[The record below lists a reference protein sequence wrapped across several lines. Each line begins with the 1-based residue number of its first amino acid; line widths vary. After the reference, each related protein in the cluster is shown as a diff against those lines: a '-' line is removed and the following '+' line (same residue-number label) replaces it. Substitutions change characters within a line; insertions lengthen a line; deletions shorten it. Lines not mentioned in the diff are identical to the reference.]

1 MATSRT
7 ITGVNDGSNPFD
19 DQSSGVTTNSNAVNT
34 NVNAH
39 LEDDLLANQ
48 IIVNQNNVAVTLGGV
63 IDSSSNY
70 FLDGIIDIGNIT
82 IEVPS
87 TGLTMTGYS
96 FDLSGIITTKNDGV
110 IFSSPVGG
118 SGNLLLADLFLEAS
132 GTNGKVY
139 DLTDSNGFNAIELN
153 KVNFINCTSLGTWN
167 NYRQGLEVGT
177 GRFGGTPTLEL
188 AGTMIGGMRISTS
201 ITRGLDSEM
210 TGSLFKAG
218 TGLDIR
224 GRFITDMNCDL
235 PSGTSL
241 LDFSS
246 SNIFNNE
253 SLILK
258 GAYFARS
265 GIINPQDTAITPNID
280 ASDVKCLWSD
290 NTGIANTHK
299 YVKSLI
305 STEVLT
311 LISTSLV
318 YVDLNGTWE
327 EQSAS
332 HITQIA
338 NNRWKILSGNGSYQI
353 TGDVTI
359 EGNPGTQASV
369 KVSKSIDSGA
379 TWSEINHVKRPI
391 NSLAGVRDV
400 GFFTINF
407 ISNLA
412 ENDLIKLEIE
422 NYTDTTD
429 FTAEAGSF
437 LIISQI

>member
-1 MATSRT
+1 MVVERT

-19 DQSSGVTTNSNAVNT
+19 DQSSGASTNSNASNSRI
-34 NVNAH
+34 NAH
-39 LEDDLLANQ
+39 LEDEYLKKR
-48 IIVNQNNVAVTLGGV
+48 IIVNQSNFAITLGGA
-63 IDSSSNY
+63 IDSSKDY
-70 FLDGIIDIGNIT
+70 FLDGIINIGTNT

-87 TGLTMTGYS
+87 TGLTITGYS
-96 FDLSGIITTKNDGV
+96 FDLSGIVTNENNAV
-110 IFSSPVGG
+110 IFSSPTGG
-118 SGNLLLADLFLEAS
+118 SGNLLLENLLLEAS

-139 DLTDSNGFNAIELN
+139 DLTDWNGFSAIELN
-153 KVNFINCTSLGTWN
+153 RVNFINCTSLGVWN

-188 AGTMIGGMRISTS
+188 AGTMIGGMRVSTS
-201 ITRGLDSEM
+201 ITRSLDAGM

-218 TGLDIR
+218 TGLNVK

-235 PSGTSL
+235 PAGASL

-265 GIINPQDTAITPNID
+265 GVLNPQDTTITPNIN
-280 ASDVKCLWSD
+280 ASNVKCLWSD

-299 YVKSLI
+299 YIKSLI
-305 STEVLT
+305 SAQVLT
-311 LISTSLV
+311 PISTVLT
-318 YVDLNGTWE
+318 YVDLNGTWT
-327 EQSAS
+327 EQNAS
-332 HITQIA
+332 HISQIA

-359 EGNPGTQASV
+359 EGNPGTQVSV

-379 TWSEINHVKRPI
+379 TWSDINHVKRPI

-429 FTAEAGSF
+429 LTAEVDSF